1 MSIPGG
7 TKYFCQ
13 SHYIG
18 STREPLLPDGYHR
31 GEREEEKKMWVIF
44 TFFIGRQSLF
54 ICLDYFPRSTLKL
67 FIHLF
72 THIFFQSFNY
82 NPIQFFSGTNSPHF
96 ELAWK
101 SHKCTNRTTELKNL
115 DISSCE
121 QYFRSSCLFA
131 TVLIILWYINSFV
144 TFSCIFLSFISL
156 FSQNLINLLVVHP
169 YMTLVYIKKRVT
181 HLIQTLM
188 KTADM
193 PFFNI

>member
-1 MSIPGG
+1 VYVTEHQRDCLKIFILLSEKKSFVTKHLNIMSIPGG

-96 ELAWK
+96 ELA
-101 SHKCTNRTTELKNL
+101 
-115 DISSCE
+115 
-121 QYFRSSCLFA
+121 
-131 TVLIILWYINSFV
+131 
-144 TFSCIFLSFISL
+144 
-156 FSQNLINLLVVHP
+156 
-169 YMTLVYIKKRVT
+169 
-181 HLIQTLM
+181 
-188 KTADM
+188 
-193 PFFNI
+193 